1 MIESG
6 AVTLNRG
13 AETYFVAPP
22 GDESV
27 TVCVYL
33 CLQEYE
39 AHKIKNTVSCGK
51 NHPESGFMIGG
62 VEMSLG
68 ERESQLA
75 LIKSMIGY

>member
-39 AHKIKNTVSCGK
+39 AHKIKNTVSC
-51 NHPESGFMIGG
+51 
-62 VEMSLG
+62 LW
-68 ERESQLA
+68 
-75 LIKSMIGY
+75 